1 MPRDFTKIKTPE
13 DIAEAL
19 TGARIKSAGVVN
31 GGALRL
37 DLESA
42 VGESFR
48 LTLSAVPSLREV
60 CVGASISVTA
70 NAALVGQFENGRSA
84 G

>member
-1 MPRDFTKIKTPE
+1 MRDFTKIKTPE

-19 TGARIKSAGVVN
+19 TGARIKTAGVVK

-48 LTLSAVPSLREV
+48 LTLTAIPNLKMALAGAQLNAQAV
-60 CVGASISVTA
+60 
-70 NAALVGQFENGRSA
+70 AALVGQFENGQ